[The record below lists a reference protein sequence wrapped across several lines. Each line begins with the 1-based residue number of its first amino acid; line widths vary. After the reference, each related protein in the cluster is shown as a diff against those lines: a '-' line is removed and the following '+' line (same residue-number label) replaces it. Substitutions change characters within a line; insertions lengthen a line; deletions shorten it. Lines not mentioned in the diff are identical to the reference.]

1 MASSGHTWQ
10 EVYGKTACWGSVDH
24 NLTAATAT
32 AAVVYCSTAVTGPR
46 HQDIGA
52 QPWPLKGPYIDCLA
66 CARAL
71 LSDRLL
77 LFLRPVPVPLAKSNL
92 SDLLAAASESP
103 EV

>member
-1 MASSGHTWQ
+1 MA
-10 EVYGKTACWGSVDH
+10 KRACWGST
-24 NLTAATAT
+24 NLTA
-32 AAVVYCSTAVTGPR
+32 AAVVYCSHRALR
-46 HQDIGA
+46 HQDLGA
-52 QPWPLKGPYIDCLA
+52 QPGLAWPWKAPYIDRLA

-77 LFLRPVPVPLAKSNL
+77 LFLRPVPVPLAKSNF